1 MQETTTIINHRT
13 WGSTPSHYKILVSIH
28 KQPLLAIHTLHLL
41 THMHTQHSHTHAHT
55 VVFVPTTL
63 QHWIAILSHTLHT
76 SHFSKEIAQLI
87 KHWLIDNH
95 RGSKNG
101 FTHQYDVIKSY
112 KQNPFILHITD
123 HCYILMSYN
132 LFLCNG
138 RDFTAVAQPRNHH
151 RGFLLWS
158 EWNTKFK
165 MACIT

>member
-1 MQETTTIINHRT
+1 MYVCVKLQETTTIINHRT
-13 WGSTPSHYKILVSIH
+13 WSTPSHYKILVSIH
-28 KQPLLAIHTLHLL
+28 KQPLPAIHTLHLSF
-41 THMHTQHSHTHAHT
+41 THMHTQHSYTHTHARTHTHTHTHIHT

-101 FTHQYDVIKSY
+101 FTHQYDVIKSF

-138 RDFTAVAQPRNHH
+138 RDFTCCR
-151 RGFLLWS
+151 
-158 EWNTKFK
+158 T
-165 MACIT
+165 T